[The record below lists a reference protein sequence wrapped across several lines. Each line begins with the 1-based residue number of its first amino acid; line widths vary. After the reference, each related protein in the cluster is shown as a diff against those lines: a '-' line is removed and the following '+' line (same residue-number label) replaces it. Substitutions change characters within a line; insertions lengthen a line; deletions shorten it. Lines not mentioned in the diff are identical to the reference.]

1 MPWEHCGQSV
11 ADDVP
16 CPVCALSKEQWSIK
30 FDATRT
36 FKVTRKPGA
45 MLNVELV
52 DLDLEP
58 VHQEPFR
65 AVLPDKKDIT
75 GVTDLEGRS
84 NIKSPGGKS
93 TVDFHRLKAKQLVK
107 PKDAEPAAKV
117 AARFLVPNG
126 RKQTF
131 QLTGI
136 FLDFDVEAEDEFM
149 EVVGIPWVLVKP
161 DGLEDG
167 TLDETRRV
175 RVFGEPDWVD
185 KKVTLELFSGPL
197 VRTEF
202 EIKAEDDFRDVVG
215 IPYTVALPDGSTQE
229 GLVDESRV
237 VVVKTREGDVDGISI
252 MLHLSAATGPRVESF
267 TVRRAAGGDPGAAAI
282 VDQGAKAVLAW
293 KVTGAEKVTL
303 VQRGAKGERVVVLDD
318 APAEG
323 EHEVSPEPPRQTFGI
338 EASAGQEL
346 ELGDD
351 VSVTVASTIGKIHM
365 QLLEVQEHRPL
376 AGEPYRLTSAAG
388 QTLTGTTGPDGSLR
402 HEAVPIGDWTLTL
415 DRSGVRLRALV
426 LAADDP
432 DPLVRTLLVRRAG
445 R

>member
-11 ADDVP
+11 SDDVA
-16 CPVCALSKEQWSIK
+16 CPVCALTKAQWSIK

-45 MLNVELV
+45 MLNLELV
-52 DLDLEP
+52 DLDLAP
-58 VHQEPFR
+58 VHHEPFR
-65 AVLPDKKDIT
+65 AVLQDKQDIV

-84 NIKSPGGKS
+84 NIKSPAGKT
-93 TVDFHRLKAKQLVK
+93 TVDFHRLKARQLVR
-107 PKDAEPAAKV
+107 PKDAEPASKV

-136 FLDFDVEAEDEFM
+136 FLDFDVEAEGDFR
-149 EVVGIPWVLVKP
+149 EVVGIPWVLETP
-161 DGLEDG
+161 DGLDDG

-175 RVFGEPDWVD
+175 RVFGPPDWVD

-202 EIKAEDDFRDVVG
+202 EVVAEEGWRDVVG
-215 IPYTVALPDGSTQE
+215 LPYTVTLPDGSTRD

-237 VVVKTREGDVDGISI
+237 VVVKTRDDAPGISI
-252 MLHLSAATGPRVESF
+252 LLHLAAEAGPRVESF
-267 TVRRAAGGDPGAAAI
+267 TARAAAGGDPGDDVA

-303 VQRGAKGERVVVLDD
+303 VQRTDGQRVVLLED

-323 EHEVSPEPPRQTFGI
+323 EHEVTPEPPGQTFGV
-338 EASAGQEL
+338 EAAAGATL

-351 VSVTVASTIGKIHM
+351 VKVRVHRTLGIIHL
-365 QLLEVQEHRPL
+365 QLLDAASREPL
-376 AGEPYRLTSAAG
+376 AGEPYRLTSEAG
-388 QTLTGTTGPDGSLR
+388 EALTGTTGPEGDLR
-402 HEAVPIGDWTLTL
+402 HEAVQAGLWTLEL
-415 DRSGVRLRALV
+415 DRSGAQLRAPV
-426 LAADDP
+426 LEDDETE
-432 DPLVRTLLVRRAG
+432 PLVRLVRRGG

>member
-1 MPWEHCGQSV
+1 MPWEHCGQTV
-11 ADDVP
+11 TDDTS

-30 FDATRT
+30 FNATRT
-36 FKVTRKPGA
+36 FQVSRKQA
-45 MLNVELV
+45 MLNLELI
-52 DLDLEP
+52 DLDQEP
-58 VHQEPFR
+58 VHQEAFR
-65 AVLPDKKDIT
+65 AVPAT
-75 GVTDLEGRS
+75 GKELAGATDLEGRS
-84 NIKSPGGKS
+84 IVGVPAGKA
-93 TVDFHRLKAKQLVK
+93 TVDFLHLKAKQLVK
-107 PKDAEPAAKV
+107 PETAEPAAKV
-117 AARFLVPNG
+117 AARFLVPTG

-131 QLTGI
+131 QLKGI
-136 FLDFDVEAEDEFM
+136 FLDFDVEAVDDFM
-149 EVVGIPWVLVKP
+149 DVVGIPWVLVKP
-161 DGLEDG
+161 DGLDDG

-185 KKVTLELFSGPL
+185 EKVTLELFSGPL

-229 GLVDESRV
+229 GVVDESRV
-237 VVVKTREGDVDGISI
+237 VVVKTREGDEDGISI

-267 TVRRAAGGDPGAAAI
+267 TVRSAAGGDPGAAAI
-282 VDQGAKAVLAW
+282 VDQGAKGVLAW
-293 KVTGAEKVTL
+293 KVTGAEKVTI

-323 EHEVSPEPPRQTFGI
+323 EHEVSPDPPRQTFGI
-338 EASAGQEL
+338 EASAGKEL

-351 VSVTVASTIGKIHM
+351 VHVTVASTVGIIHM
-365 QLLEVQEHRPL
+365 QLFEAQDHRPL
-376 AGEPYRLTSAAG
+376 AGEPFRLNSAAG

-402 HEAVPIGDWTLTL
+402 HEQVPIGDWVLTL
-415 DRSGVRLRALV
+415 DGSGVQLRALV

-432 DPLVRTLLVRRAG
+432 DPLVRTLVRRAG